1 MKLRTTFIL
10 AATVLALPTQ
20 STKAWVAYGRAGYA
34 HVGYAHPGY
43 GCCYH
48 AGYTCGGV
56 STGTAVAAGVAG
68 LAVGAAV
75 ARANQPAYV
84 VPAYNPYY
92 VAPPPVVV
100 PPSAPIGSVYSSL
113 PYGYQ
118 STYINGQLYYVFGST
133 YYRSYWGGNGVYYTV
148 VPNPI

>member
-1 MKLRTTFIL
+1 MKLLMTFIL
-10 AATVLALPTQ
+10 ASTLLALPTQ

-34 HVGYAHPGY
+34 HVGYARPGY

-48 AGYTCGGV
+48 AGYSCGGV
-56 STGTAVAAGVAG
+56 STGTAMAAGMAG

-75 ARANQPAYV
+75 ARANTPV
-84 VPAYNPYY
+84 YNSYY

-118 STYINGQLYYVFGST
+118 PAYINGVQYYVFGGT

>member
-10 AATVLALPTQ
+10 TATVLALPTQ

-48 AGYTCGGV
+48 AGYSCGGG
-56 STGTAVAAGVAG
+56 STAI
-68 LAVGAAV
+68 

-84 VPAYNPYY
+84 VAPAYNPYY

-118 STYINGQLYYVFGST
+118 PAYINGVQYYVFGGT